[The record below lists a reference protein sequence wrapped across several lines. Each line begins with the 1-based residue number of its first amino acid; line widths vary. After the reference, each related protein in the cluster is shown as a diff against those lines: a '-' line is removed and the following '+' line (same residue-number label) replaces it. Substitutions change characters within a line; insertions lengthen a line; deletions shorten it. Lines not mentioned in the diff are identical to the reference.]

1 MSQYE
6 DVRTQ
11 LKALHDSMDV
21 SDSDNE
27 LDEADVAQCAALY
40 EKEMALETAIQAL
53 ENPLLRFLQHDTN
66 FRFVSWAVL
75 NYMLSFTVWSLPA
88 SCRQIFLNRDLM
100 LDYTERRTDGWSDN
114 ERQFISVAEGDLV
127 TVFLLIE
134 HNLLAIYGCAV
145 PR

>member
-75 NYMLSFTVWSLPA
+75 N
-88 SCRQIFLNRDLM
+88 
-100 LDYTERRTDGWSDN
+100 
-114 ERQFISVAEGDLV
+114 
-127 TVFLLIE
+127 
-134 HNLLAIYGCAV
+134 
-145 PR
+145 